1 MTRVLTRLRRKVRS
15 TARTAKVPSNG
26 WEWARARGRAVAV
39 VLALAAVA
47 GVTYAVWPEAPRR
60 HLVAHFPRTVGLYA
74 GSDVRILGVPV
85 GRVDQV
91 RPEGTAVRVEMSYD
105 AKQKVPA
112 NARAVVISP
121 SLVSDRYVQLTPV
134 YRGGPVLADGAEIAL
149 PRTAVPVEL
158 DRIYQSLDDLVVAL
172 GPNGANRK
180 GSLSRLLTVG
190 ADNLRGQGGKLHTT
204 VGDLADATQT
214 LSGGREDLFATVR
227 QLQEFTGALAAS
239 DTQVRAFNTD
249 LAGVA
254 DQLAGERGDLR
265 AALAQLAAAL
275 TDVAAFVRDNRAEV
289 RANVHGLT
297 ELSKTLVRQQD
308 ALREVLDTAP
318 VALSNLDHTYNPG
331 TGTLDTRNNF
341 AQTDD
346 PGAYLC
352 ALLRQSGQPKSV
364 CDDLTKVLDDLPLP
378 QVPGGPAV
386 NGTAGPGGAAGGGGT
401 AAGRPAATS
410 DRTLGGIL
418 R

>member
-1 MTRVLTRLRRKVRS
+1 MTRVLTRLRAKLRS
-15 TARTAKVPSNG
+15 TARTAPTTRAPARSRQ
-26 WEWARARGRAVAV
+26 WARERGPAVAV

-47 GVTYAVWPEAPRR
+47 GLTYAVWPEAPRR
-60 HLVAHFPRTVGLYA
+60 HLVAHFPRTVGLYE

-85 GRVDQV
+85 GRVDRV
-91 RPEGTAVRVEMSYD
+91 RPEGTAVRVDMSYD
-105 AKQKVPA
+105 ARQKVPA

-121 SLVSDRYVQLTPV
+121 SVVSDRYVQLTPV

-172 GPNGANRK
+172 GPNGANRQ

-190 ADNLRGQGGKLHTT
+190 ADNLQGRGGKLHATI
-204 VGDLADATQT
+204 GDLADATQT
-214 LSGGREDLFATVR
+214 LSGGRQDLFATVR
-227 QLQEFTGALAAS
+227 QLQEFTGALADS
-239 DTQVRAFNTD
+239 DAQVRAFNTD

-297 ELSKTLVRQQD
+297 ELSKTLVRQQA

-318 VALSNLDHTYNPG
+318 VALSNLDHTYNPR

-364 CDDLTKVLDDLPLP
+364 CDDLTRVLDDLPLP
-378 QVPGGPAV
+378 QVPGGPATG
-386 NGTAGPGGAAGGGGT
+386 GTAGQ
-401 AAGRPAATS
+401 PAPTS
-410 DRTLGGIL
+410 DRSLGGIL